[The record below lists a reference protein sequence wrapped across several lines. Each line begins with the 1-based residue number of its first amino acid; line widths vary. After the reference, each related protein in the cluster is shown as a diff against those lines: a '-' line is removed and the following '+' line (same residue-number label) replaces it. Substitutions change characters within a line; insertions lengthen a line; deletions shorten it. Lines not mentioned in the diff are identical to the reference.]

1 MTRVGYWPS
10 AAEAGRFDDAPVVV
24 AALDQADAVAAA
36 LGERYVQESYGLRPE
51 VLLQRV
57 HRARVLGPVHGGPR
71 STMRRVE
78 AIVVFAVIAGAF
90 YTGLDRVP
98 FHVDESHW
106 IGLSA
111 PFEAFFSGR
120 FSDPIWQD
128 RQDKAVTATV
138 TYYVIG
144 AARRIGG
151 FPPERLNR
159 PWRWFASEEA
169 NRAEGRM
176 PEPRLLWWARAGVTT
191 AAVGALFVFFR
202 LLSRAAGR
210 PAAYVWLALAL
221 VNPYLRDT
229 LRHAMNEG
237 VLLWFIALV
246 IWATSRA
253 LPHLDRS
260 PDAPGARVRA
270 SAWLVVA
277 AVAAGLAAQTKT
289 NGALAVPGIVIV
301 TALTAGRAPGPWGG
315 RFWRVAVAS
324 ALVAG
329 VSWGTFVGANPTL
342 WPDPVRETIRTV
354 RARVEVTR
362 DQSRF
367 PDGRGLTGKP
377 RRAGI
382 VLTRVF
388 SDHALIPLTIAG
400 PVLFVAGMAAAV
412 AGLIGWMRR
421 VNQNHALA
429 SLLVVGAT
437 VSVPMLLTPLDRPRF
452 YMLPVFFFGLA
463 TAVGLAWL
471 AGRVRQGMRG
481 AQT

>member
-1 MTRVGYWPS
+1 M
-10 AAEAGRFDDAPVVV
+10 
-24 AALDQADAVAAA
+24 
-36 LGERYVQESYGLRPE
+36 
-51 VLLQRV
+51 
-57 HRARVLGPVHGGPR
+57 
-71 STMRRVE
+71 
-78 AIVVFAVIAGAF
+78 
-90 YTGLDRVP
+90 P

-120 FSDPIWQD
+120 FSDPIWQE

-159 PWRWFASEEA
+159 PWRWFASKDE
-169 NRAEGRM
+169 NLAEGRM
-176 PEPRLLWWARAGVTT
+176 PDPRLLWWARAGVTT

-237 VLLWFIALV
+237 VLLWLLALV
-246 IWATSRA
+246 ILAASRA
-253 LPHLDRS
+253 LPYLDRS

-270 SAWLVVA
+270 AAWLVIA

-301 TALTAGRAPGPWGG
+301 MALAAGRAPGPWGG
-315 RFWRVAVAS
+315 RLWRVAVAS

-329 VSWGTFVGANPTL
+329 VSWGTFIGANPTL

-354 RARVEVTR
+354 RARVGG
-362 DQSRF
+362 DQRPVALPGWPR
-367 PDGRGLTGKP
+367 PDGEAAPGRHCPGSRVLGLRIGT
-377 RRAGI
+377 
-382 VLTRVF
+382 V
-388 SDHALIPLTIAG
+388 DH
-400 PVLFVAGMAAAV
+400 
-412 AGLIGWMRR
+412 R
-421 VNQNHALA
+421 
-429 SLLVVGAT
+429 
-437 VSVPMLLTPLDRPRF
+437 RPR
-452 YMLPVFFFGLA
+452 PVRGGNGGCRGRPHRVDA
-463 TAVGLAWL
+463 PGPTRITRSSRCWL
-471 AGRVRQGMRG
+471 WAPPSPCR
-481 AQT
+481 

>member
-1 MTRVGYWPS
+1 MKR
-10 AAEAGRFDDAPVVV
+10 AEA
-24 AALDQADAVAAA
+24 L
-36 LGERYVQESYGLRPE
+36 
-51 VLLQRV
+51 
-57 HRARVLGPVHGGPR
+57 
-71 STMRRVE
+71 
-78 AIVVFAVIAGAF
+78 VVFAVIAAAL

-98 FHVDESHW
+98 FHIDESHW

-120 FSDPIWQD
+120 FSDPIWQE
-128 RQDKAVTATV
+128 RQDKAVNATV

-151 FPPERLNR
+151 FPPDRLNR
-159 PWRWFASEEA
+159 PWRWFASKEE
-169 NRAEGRM
+169 NVAEGRM
-176 PEPRLLWWARAGVTT
+176 PEPQLLWWARAGVTT
-191 AAVGALFVFFR
+191 AAIVALFVFFR

-210 PAAYVWLALAL
+210 PAAYAWLALAL
-221 VNPYLRDT
+221 VNPYLRAT

-237 VLLWFIALV
+237 VLLCCLALA
-246 IWATSRA
+246 IWATSSA
-253 LPHLDRS
+253 LPYLDRS

-270 SAWLVVA
+270 AAWLVVA

-289 NGALAVPGIVIV
+289 NGSLAVAGIVIV
-301 TALTAGRAPGPWGG
+301 AALAAVRAPGP
-315 RFWRVAVAS
+315 RARKLRRVALAS

-329 VSWGTFVGANPTL
+329 VSWGTFIGANPTL
-342 WPDPVRETIRTV
+342 WPDPVRETVRTM

-362 DQSRF
+362 DQSRL
-367 PDGRGLTGKP
+367 PDGRGLTGNP

-388 SDHALIPLTIAG
+388 SDHALVPLTIAG
-400 PVLFVAGMAAAV
+400 VVLFVAGVAAAV
-412 AGLIGWMRR
+412 AGLIGWMRGSS
-421 VNQNHALA
+421 QNHALV

-437 VSVPMLLTPLDRPRF
+437 VSVPMLLTPLDRPRL

-471 AGRVRQGMRG
+471 AGRVCQAVRG
-481 AQT
+481 VRA